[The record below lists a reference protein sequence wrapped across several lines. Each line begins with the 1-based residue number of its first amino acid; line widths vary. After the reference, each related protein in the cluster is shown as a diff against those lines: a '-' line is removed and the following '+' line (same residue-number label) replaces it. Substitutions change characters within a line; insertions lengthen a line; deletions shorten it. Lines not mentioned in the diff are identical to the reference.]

1 MKHSQLLAVAT
12 LFILLH
18 AIKVKAQTNIPLN
31 TVVTQNFNA
40 IGASS
45 TASLPANWK
54 MSSAGTGLTSGWAT
68 GTNIIATTQT
78 ASTGVPTTGGAYNW
92 ATTAGTDRAVG
103 FMASGGYASPN
114 SIMAY
119 FRNTTGATIT
129 TLTINFAIERYRI
142 NTAAFSLAFFSSAD
156 GAAWTARTDG
166 DIGTT
171 VFATAASAYS
181 FGSPQIVFK
190 TVTLTGLTILN
201 NGDFYL
207 RWIFTNTGSS
217 NSQGLGL
224 DNVSLFAGTATPFIV
239 AQLRDALTIDN
250 PPLNQANPGDQLTYT
265 TVIKNTGT
273 GDANGVILTNP
284 APTNTTFVPGSAKTS
299 SLAKDE
305 SFSTAFNTAL
315 TGNNVLT
322 NDFGLPSPAVLS
334 FGPTGNAAATVA
346 GGSGVSDNGGTVIV
360 NSNGTFTYTP
370 LAGFTGTDKFSYIAG
385 NGNLPNNDAIVTIS
399 VGSAAV
405 ASNESYSIV
414 GNVSILP
421 NAAAGVLAND
431 GGNGITIT
439 AVNGSVAN
447 VATPITTA
455 GGGNLTVNAD
465 GSFTY
470 NPLAG
475 FEGSDNFT
483 YSIDNGFASPQT
495 ATVTLNISG
504 MVWFINAAAAAGGN
518 GRIST
523 PFNTIA
529 AYNAA
534 AGANPPSVNDNI
546 FVYEN
551 AAAYTGSF
559 TLLNGQRLIGQ
570 DATATLSTITGLTP
584 NATYSTAFPAMNTGA
599 PVTILSTTVAAT
611 NAVNLNSVAGTN
623 LLRGFTLGNTT
634 GSGISGSGFGTLT
647 ISDIS
652 KNGTGQALALTSGAF
667 GATAIIDNITT
678 TNSVNAVSL
687 TTITGTLTITTG
699 AISGATGT
707 AFNVSGGTVNITYSG
722 GITQANNAAM
732 VSIAGGHITGTITFN
747 TGTLSAT
754 NGTGLQFDNADGAY
768 NFNGTTT
775 LNGGDAGIDILN
787 GSAGTFTFTTG
798 TTITNPSGIAFNI
811 GGTANTAA
819 VTYNG
824 SISKNNAGSMVSIT
838 NHATGTILFQTGTLS
853 ATTATT
859 GNGLQFDNADGTY
872 SFNGTTTL
880 NGGDAGIDILN
891 GSAGTFSFG
900 NGTAI
905 TSPSGVA
912 FNIGGTASTCA
923 ITYSGN
929 ITHATNTAM
938 VSISGGHATG
948 TVTFQTGTLSA
959 TNGTG
964 LQFDNADGVYNFN
977 GTTTLNGGDA
987 GIDIINGSAGNFTF
1001 TNAPITNPSGVA
1013 FLVNGGNSTI
1023 NHTGIISKTSAGR
1036 LIDIQSR
1043 SGGSVN
1049 INSNLS
1055 ATTSSTGI
1063 NVSACTGGTVTFAGA
1078 TKTMNTPAVNPVTLA
1093 TNTGATINFTGGGLV
1108 ITSTTATGFNA
1119 TGGGSINVTGTGNII
1134 TSTTGTALN
1143 VVSTS
1148 FGGSGATFQSISSSG
1163 GANGILLNSSSGNLT
1178 VTGDGS
1184 GFANGS
1190 GGSLS
1195 NITGGVLGNAPVYM
1209 LTASGIITLR
1219 SMNMSLNTNCYSG
1232 MLVDNNASGNVTVNV
1247 TGCTFIGVTT
1257 SVVQNKSLLQFEAG
1271 GAANVTANVQNSYFS
1286 SNRTYGVFATGAG
1299 TSILNVTIN
1308 QCGFGTDINA
1318 GSPVN
1323 NPGTTITNPPPFS
1336 VGVTNGSSSQVNYLI
1351 SNNTFWGADGLL
1363 GAIYAVTI
1371 SGASTTASSRLIGT
1385 FSGNKIGK
1393 TGVTGSGAANNSGGL
1408 GLLPGTGGIF
1418 QATVINNDIRQ
1429 VNALG
1434 INFKNSVTG
1443 AAGTSNVKIK
1453 GNTIAEPDPTGAP
1466 LFQRAIIVDPGNSGG
1481 ASMTACTEI
1490 GGILGGEPNIISG
1503 AWQVGNFIRVTNN
1516 NNTVALRLPGLI
1528 PSAGATA
1535 AQVNAFVQ
1543 SNNTMAASSV
1553 NTSLGTTG
1561 IVGGAVCF

>member
-1 MKHSQLLAVAT
+1 MKTHKLIAYAILFVSLPVSQST
-12 LFILLH
+12 
-18 AIKVKAQTNIPLN
+18 AQTSIPLN

-40 IGASS
+40 IGASA
-45 TASLPANWK
+45 TAALPANWK
-54 MSSAGTGLTSGWAT
+54 MSSAGTGSTSGWAT
-68 GTNIIATTQT
+68 GTNITATTQA
-78 ASTGVPTTGGAYNW
+78 ASSGSPSTGGAYNW
-92 ATTAGTDRAVG
+92 ATSAGTDRAIG
-103 FMASGGYASPN
+103 FMASGSYASPN
-114 SIMAY
+114 SVMAFY
-119 FRNTTGATIT
+119 RNTTGATVTSIT
-129 TLTINFAIERYRI
+129 VTFAIERYRI
-142 NTAAFSLAFFSSAD
+142 NTATFSLAFFSSTD
-156 GAAWTARTDG
+156 GTAWTARNAG
-166 DIGTT
+166 DISTS
-171 VFATAASAYS
+171 VFATGASAYT
-181 FGSPQIVFK
+181 FGSPQIIYK
-190 TVTLTGLTILN
+190 TVTISGLNILN

-207 RWIFTNTGSS
+207 RWIFTNTGGA

-224 DNVSLFAGTATPFIV
+224 DDVSLYAGAATPIIV
-239 AQLRDALTIDN
+239 AKLRDALTIDN
-250 PPLNQANPGDQLTYT
+250 PPINQANPGDQLTYT
-265 TVIKNTGT
+265 NVIKNTAT
-273 GDANGVILTNP
+273 GDANGVTLTEP

-305 SFSTAFNTAL
+305 SFATPFNTAL
-315 TGNNVLT
+315 MGNNVLT
-322 NDFGLPSPAVLS
+322 NDFGVPSPAVLS
-334 FGPTGNAAATVA
+334 FGPTSNAAATA
-346 GGSGVSDNGGTVIV
+346 ANGSGTSDNGGTVVV

-370 LAGFTGTDKFSYIAG
+370 LAGFTGIDKFAYIAG
-385 NGNLPNNDAIVTIS
+385 NGNLPNNDAIVTVT

-405 ASNESYSIV
+405 ANNESYSIV

-421 NAAAGVLAND
+421 NAAAGVLTND

-439 AVNGSVAN
+439 AVNGSAAN
-447 VATPITTA
+447 VATPITTS

-470 NPLAG
+470 NPPAG
-475 FEGSDNFT
+475 FEGADNFT
-483 YSIDNGFASPQT
+483 YTIDNGFASPQT

-504 MVWFINAAAAAGGN
+504 MVWFINAAAAAGGD
-518 GRIST
+518 GRLST

-534 AGANPPSVNDNI
+534 AGANPPAVNDNI
-546 FVYEN
+546 CVYEN

-599 PVTILSTTVAAT
+599 PVTTLSTTVAAT
-611 NAVNLNSVAGTN
+611 NAVNLNSAAGTN

-647 ISDIS
+647 ISDVS

-667 GATAIIDNITT
+667 GATATIDNITT

-707 AFNVSGGTVNITYSG
+707 AFNVSGGTVSITYSG
-722 GITQANNAAM
+722 GITQANIAAM
-732 VSIAGGHITGTITFN
+732 VSIAGGHVTGTITFN

-754 NGTGLQFDNADGAY
+754 NGTGLQFDNADG
-768 NFNGTTT
+768 
-775 LNGGDAGIDILN
+775 
-787 GSAGTFTFTTG
+787 
-798 TTITNPSGIAFNI
+798 
-811 GGTANTAA
+811 
-819 VTYNG
+819 
-824 SISKNNAGSMVSIT
+824 
-838 NHATGTILFQTGTLS
+838 
-853 ATTATT
+853 
-859 GNGLQFDNADGTY
+859 
-872 SFNGTTTL
+872 
-880 NGGDAGIDILN
+880 
-891 GSAGTFSFG
+891 
-900 NGTAI
+900 
-905 TSPSGVA
+905 
-912 FNIGGTASTCA
+912 
-923 ITYSGN
+923 
-929 ITHATNTAM
+929 
-938 VSISGGHATG
+938 
-948 TVTFQTGTLSA
+948 
-959 TNGTG
+959 
-964 LQFDNADGVYNFN
+964 VYNFN
-977 GTTTLNGGDA
+977 GPVTLNGGDA
-987 GIDIINGSAGNFTF
+987 GIDIINGSSGNFTF
-1001 TNAPITNPSGVA
+1001 SNAPITNPTGVA
-1013 FLVNGGNSTI
+1013 FLVNGGNGTI

-1036 LIDIQSR
+1036 LIDIQAR
-1043 SGGSVN
+1043 TGGSVT

-1055 ATTSSTGI
+1055 STISSTGI
-1063 NVSACTGGTVTFAGA
+1063 NVSACTGGAITFAGA
-1078 TKTMNTPAVNPVTLA
+1078 TKTMNTPGVNPVNIA
-1093 TNTGATINFTGGGLV
+1093 TNTGATITFSGGGLA

-1119 TGGGSINVTGTGNII
+1119 TGGGTINVTGTGNTI

-1247 TGCTFIGVTT
+1247 VGCTFIGVTA

-1308 QCGFGTDINA
+1308 QCGFGTDINT

-1323 NPGTTITNPPPFS
+1323 NPGTNITNPPPFS
-1336 VGVTNGSSSQVNYLI
+1336 VGVTNGSSSLVNYLI

-1363 GAIYAVTI
+1363 GATYAVTI

-1385 FSGNKIGK
+1385 FSGNRIGK

-1443 AAGTSNVKIK
+1443 ATGTSNVKIK

-1481 ASMTACTEI
+1481 ASMTACAEI
-1490 GGILGGEPNIISG
+1490 GGPLGGEPNIISG

-1528 PSAGATA
+1528 PSAAATA

-1543 SNNTMAASSV
+1543 ANNTMAASSV
-1553 NTSLGTTG
+1553 NTSLGTAG